1 MLKRS
6 DLLLCFP
13 GSAQLDELP
22 VDSLKRIKETYKAFK
37 AVAGSWAATAAHGA
51 MQGGAAAAAAG
62 QVGAD
67 SNVRQ
72 QIRYQQHSAANIDC
86 GMLAPA

>member
-1 MLKRS
+1 MLF
-6 DLLLCFP
+6 LLLCFA

-37 AVAGSWAATAAHGA
+37 AVAGSWAATASHGS
-51 MQGGAAAAAAG
+51 MQGGAATAAAG

-67 SNVRQ
+67 RGVRQ
-72 QIRYQQHSAANIDC
+72 HLRR
-86 GMLAPA
+86 L